1 MSRPLYRLAYLF
13 AEGVRAVRTHLAL
26 AVMTGLTIAVTLLLL
41 GLFGAVYHDLAGVA
55 ERIHDELG
63 MVVFLT
69 DDCAPAQRAAL
80 TAWLHHRPEVAR
92 MEETSKEEA
101 AAAFASRHP
110 ESAQLLALLEENP
123 LPASLEIHLD
133 PAVTASAMTALVH
146 EVEGFAGVDSV
157 RYGKQWLATL
167 LSLTR
172 WLRGAGA
179 AVGALLA
186 VAALFIV
193 SNQVAMS
200 IYARREEIDI
210 MRLIG
215 ATNRFIRAPF
225 YLEGAITGLFGGV
238 VAALLLSAAHALI
251 GPLLAAGGGGL
262 LVGSLDLISWRAGQ
276 VAVFAGAGA
285 LLGMV
290 GCWASLGR
298 FLKG

>member
-1 MSRPLYRLAYLF
+1 
-13 AEGVRAVRTHLAL
+13 VRTHFAL

-41 GLFGAVYHDLAGVA
+41 GLFTAVYHHLQTVA
-55 ERIHDELG
+55 ERVHEELG

-69 DDCAPAQRAAL
+69 DDCDPAQRDAL
-80 TAWLHHRPEVAR
+80 TTWLHHRPEVAR
-92 MEETSKEEA
+92 LAETSKAEA
-101 AAAFASRHP
+101 AATFAERHP
-110 ESAQLLALLEENP
+110 ESARLLALLEENP
-123 LPASLEIHLD
+123 LPASLEVHLD
-133 PAVTASAMTALVH
+133 PTVTASAMTALVH

-157 RYGKQWLATL
+157 RYGKQWLASL
-167 LSLTR
+167 LGLTH

-179 AVGALLA
+179 AVGGLLA

-225 YLEGAITGLFGGV
+225 YLEGAVTGLFGGV
-238 VAALLLSAAHALI
+238 VAALLLSVAHAVV
-251 GPLLAAGGGGL
+251 GPLLAAQAGGL
-262 LVGSLDLISWRAGQ
+262 LGGSLDLVAMGTGQ

>member
-1 MSRPLYRLAYLF
+1 MSRPLYRLTYLL

-41 GLFGAVYHDLAGVA
+41 GLFTAVYHHLQTVA
-55 ERIHDELG
+55 ERVHEELG

-69 DDCAPAQRAAL
+69 DDCAPAQHAAL

-92 MEETSKEEA
+92 IEETSKEEA
-101 AAAFASRHP
+101 AAAFATRHP
-110 ESAQLLALLEENP
+110 ESARLLALLEENP

-133 PAVTASAMTALVH
+133 SAVTASAMTSLVH

-167 LSLTR
+167 LGLTH

-179 AVGALLA
+179 AVGGLLA

-215 ATNRFIRAPF
+215 ATNRFIRTPF
-225 YLEGAITGLFGGV
+225 YLEGAVTGLFGGV
-238 VAALLLSAAHALI
+238 VAALLLSLAHALI
-251 GPLLAAGGGGL
+251 GPLLAAQGGGL
-262 LVGSLDLISWRAGQ
+262 LAGSLDLVSMGTGQ

>member
-1 MSRPLYRLAYLF
+1 MPRPLYRLAYLF
-13 AEGVRAVRTHLAL
+13 AEGVRTMRTHLAL

-41 GLFGAVYHDLAGVA
+41 GLFAAVYHHLAGVA

-69 DDCAPAQRAAL
+69 DECAPAQRAAL
-80 TAWLHHRPEVAR
+80 TAWLRHRPEVAR
-92 MEETSKEEA
+92 TEETSKEEA
-101 AAAFASRHP
+101 AAAFATRHP

-123 LPASLEIHLD
+123 LPASLEVHLEQG
-133 PAVTASAMTALVH
+133 VSASAMTSLVH
-146 EVEGFAGVDSV
+146 EVERFAGVDSV

-167 LSLTR
+167 LGLSR

-179 AVGALLA
+179 AVGLLLA

-215 ATNRFIRAPF
+215 ATNRFIRTPF
-225 YLEGAITGLFGGV
+225 YLEGAVTGLFGGV
-238 VAALLLSAAHALI
+238 AAALLLSLAHALI
-251 GPLLAAGGGGL
+251 GPLLAAQGGGL
-262 LVGSLDLISWRAGQ
+262 LIGSLDLVSMRTGQ
-276 VAVFAGAGA
+276 VAIFAGAGA
-285 LLGMV
+285 LFGMV

>member
-1 MSRPLYRLAYLF
+1 MSRPLYRLTYLL

-41 GLFGAVYHDLAGVA
+41 GLFGAVYHHLAGVA
-55 ERIHDELG
+55 ERVHDELG

-92 MEETSKEEA
+92 IEETSKAEA
-101 AAAFASRHP
+101 AAAFARRHP
-110 ESAQLLALLEENP
+110 ESAHLLSLLDENP
-123 LPASLEIHLD
+123 LPASLEVHLD
-133 PAVTASAMTALVH
+133 PAVRASAMTALVH

-167 LSLTR
+167 LGLTR
-172 WLRGAGA
+172 WLRGAGV
-179 AVGALLA
+179 AVGTLLA

-215 ATNRFIRAPF
+215 ATNRFIRTPF
-225 YLEGAITGLFGGV
+225 YLEGAVTGLFGGV
-238 VAALLLSAAHALI
+238 VAALLLSVAHALI
-251 GPLLAAGGGGL
+251 GPLLAAQGGDL
-262 LVGSLDLISWRAGQ
+262 LAGSLDLVSMGKGKGERGE
-276 VAVFAGAGA
+276 GAGA

>member
-1 MSRPLYRLAYLF
+1 MSRPLYRLAYLL

-41 GLFGAVYHDLAGVA
+41 GLFTAVYHHLEAVA
-55 ERIHDELG
+55 ERVHEELG

-69 DDCAPAQRAAL
+69 DDCGPAQHDAL
-80 TAWLHHRPEVAR
+80 VAWLHHRPEVAR
-92 MEETSKEEA
+92 IEETSKEEA
-101 AAAFASRHP
+101 VAAFAQRHP
-110 ESAQLLALLEENP
+110 ESARLLALLEENP
-123 LPASLEIHLD
+123 LPASLEVHLD
-133 PAVTASAMTALVH
+133 PAVTASAMTSLVG

-167 LSLTR
+167 LGLTH
-172 WLRGAGA
+172 WLRGTGA

-225 YLEGAITGLFGGV
+225 YLEGAVTGLFGGV
-238 VAALLLSAAHALI
+238 VAALLLSVAHAVI
-251 GPLLAAGGGGL
+251 GPLLAAQGGGL
-262 LVGSLDLISWRAGQ
+262 LAGALDLVSMGRGQ
-276 VAVFAGAGA
+276 VAAFAGAGA